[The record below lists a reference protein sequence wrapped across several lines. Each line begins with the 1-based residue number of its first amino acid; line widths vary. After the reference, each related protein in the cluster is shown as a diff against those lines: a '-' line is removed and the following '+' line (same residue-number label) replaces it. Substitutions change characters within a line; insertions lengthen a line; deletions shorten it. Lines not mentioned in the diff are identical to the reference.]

1 MTRTKQS
8 SRKSKQPKPV
18 CPTTTDES
26 NIVNTTNTTENESQ
40 EGEATTGGHQ
50 LQEKQTAEW
59 KEMKKEVR
67 RLKEERKKLKKKKS
81 VGEKAAVRE
90 INKSMRI
97 MKKEMTQKHTQEKGA
112 LKVEDVSE
120 VKGEGKGGD
129 VVMD

>member
-1 MTRTKQS
+1 MSRTSLTQPTRLKMNH
-8 SRKSKQPKPV
+8 RRERQPQEV
-18 CPTTTDES
+18 
-26 NIVNTTNTTENESQ
+26 TNLFTHHPQ
-40 EGEATTGGHQ
+40 
-50 LQEKQTAEW
+50 KQTAEW